1 MCIMKSFQDFLQKNF
16 RDSRASCVGEA
27 NLLIN
32 HNFTSCKGTQTTTES
47 YPLYVTTEYSAR
59 TTESTTESR
68 TATVSYRSSVTTTES
83 TTGTQKTTES
93 YPLSV
98 TTEYSARTT
107 ESTTESQ
114 TATVSY
120 RSSVTTT
127 ESTTGIIN
135 TDVIFISC
143 GVCILF
149 LLIAGLV
156 CFCARKKSKKANINL
171 NVITHGDRRA
181 DISPNLSTNRGSDAQ
196 YVEIE
201 EIQMSNII
209 VSPLEQRNL
218 IDGEISSDSSAD
230 GIQADEERRRT
241 NTNVYQSL
249 HRNRQDESRQYSSL
263 TSIHI
268 EQRNLTDG
276 DISSDSSADGIQTDE
291 ESRRINTNVYQSL
304 QRSSLNESRL
314 YSSLK
319 SVHLEEIVDEP
330 I

>member
-1 MCIMKSFQDFLQKNF
+1 M
-16 RDSRASCVGEA
+16 
-27 NLLIN
+27 
-32 HNFTSCKGTQTTTES
+32 T
-47 YPLYVTTEYSAR
+47 
-59 TTESTTESR
+59 
-68 TATVSYRSSVTTTES
+68 
-83 TTGTQKTTES
+83 
-93 YPLSV
+93 
-98 TTEYSARTT
+98 
-107 ESTTESQ
+107 
-114 TATVSY
+114 
-120 RSSVTTT
+120 
-127 ESTTGIIN
+127 
-135 TDVIFISC
+135 TDVIFISS
-143 GVCILF
+143 GGGILF
-149 LLIAGLV
+149 FLSAGIA
-156 CFCARKKSKKANINL
+156 CFCARKTYKRGNKTR
-171 NVITHGDRRA
+171 NVITHGDNVARRA
-181 DISPNLSTNRGSDAQ
+181 DISRNVSTNRGNDAQ

-230 GIQADEERRRT
+230 GIQADEESRRT

-249 HRNRQDESRQYSSL
+249 HRNMHDESRQYSSL

-291 ESRRINTNVYQSL
+291 ESRSINTNVYQSL

-319 SVHLEEIVDEP
+319 SIHLEEIVDEP